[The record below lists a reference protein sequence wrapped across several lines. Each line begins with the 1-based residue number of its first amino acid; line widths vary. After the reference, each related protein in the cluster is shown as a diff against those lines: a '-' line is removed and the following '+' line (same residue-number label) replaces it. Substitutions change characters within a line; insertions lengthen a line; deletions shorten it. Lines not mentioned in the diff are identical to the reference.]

1 VQTLPPGEPEC
12 PKRERKQ
19 KGEVSAEVSNGG
31 GVEREKERAERE
43 RTNRGSPSLVINST
57 EAEKVGRKEGSRRI
71 DSSLRRRPA
80 SDLPASGGARAGS
93 RVDPILEGVP
103 QEQEGRFLGRM
114 ES

>member
-19 KGEVSAEVSNGG
+19 KGEVSNGG
-31 GVEREKERAERE
+31 GVERERAETE

-57 EAEKVGRKEGSRRI
+57 EAEKVGGKEGSWRI
-71 DSSLRRRPA
+71 DSSFRRRPA
-80 SDLPASGGARAGS
+80 GDLPASGGARAGS
-93 RVDPILEGVP
+93 RMDPILEGVP
-103 QEQEGRFLGRM
+103 QEQERFLGRM